1 MQEKIMQFKL
11 PPEFFVKVLKDY
23 SDWRFAWIREVLQNS
38 IDACN
43 ERYCQEIAR
52 TVNEEIIPYNID
64 LTLDFDRNTLTILPK
79 HLGYW
84 YR

>member
-38 IDACN
+38 IDAKSN
-43 ERYCQEIAR
+43 NISFTAIQVEDNQIMI
-52 TVNEEIIPYNID
+52 TVKDDGKGMSRDVLENG
-64 LTLDFDRNTLTILPK
+64 F
-79 HLGYW
+79 
-84 YR
+84 